1 MVYTHFG
8 PLWPSCSVGASFL
21 SLHISSFLNLTQTLK
36 GRIFNHLKELK
47 HLNTNVVFVVV
58 GVYISAVTTPL
69 SYTESKNTPAL
80 LLMYMIVIFTEA
92 QASQTVCN
100 SHII

>member
-1 MVYTHFG
+1 MLEPH
-8 PLWPSCSVGASFL
+8 LR
-21 SLHISSFLNLTQTLK
+21 SLSSFLNLTQTLK

-47 HLNTNVVFVVV
+47 HTC
-58 GVYISAVTTPL
+58 VYISAVTTPL

-80 LLMYMIVIFTEA
+80 LLMYMIMIFTEA
-92 QASQTVCN
+92 QASQIVCN